1 MINTSMNEIDRLQK
15 LAGIVNEDGEPGVD
29 YKSDTGEG
37 DTEKQAVGH
46 IDNERGMISKEL
58 YLIGKNAIDLHKM
71 LKTLPDSDFPHW
83 WQAKIVKAH
92 SYLQG
97 AKNYLDAE
105 LNSPRGDSDSEVKP
119 SPDTVDV
126 TDPSGVS

>member
-1 MINTSMNEIDRLQK
+1 MNEIDRLQQ
-15 LAGIVNEDGEPGVD
+15 LAGIINEDGERGVD

-37 DTEKQAVGH
+37 DTKKVAVGH

-71 LKTLPDSDFPHW
+71 LKELPDSDFPHW

-105 LNSPRGDSDSEVKP
+105 LNSPRADHEIKP
-119 SPDTVDV
+119 SPDTVDI

>member
-1 MINTSMNEIDRLQK
+1 MNEIDRLQK

-37 DTEKQAVGH
+37 ETKKLAVGH

-58 YLIGKNAIDLHKM
+58 FLIGKNAIDLHKM
-71 LKTLPDSDFPHW
+71 LKELPDSDFPHW

-105 LNSPRGDSDSEVKP
+105 LNAPRSDKEVEP
-119 SPDTVDV
+119 SPDIIDV
-126 TDPSGVS
+126 SDPSGVS

>member
-1 MINTSMNEIDRLQK
+1 MNEIDRLQQ
-15 LAGIVNEDGEPGVD
+15 LAGIINEDGEPGVD

-37 DTEKQAVGH
+37 DTKKVAVGH

-71 LKTLPDSDFPHW
+71 LKELPDSDFPHW

-105 LNSPRGDSDSEVKP
+105 LNAPRGDSNSEVKP

>member
-1 MINTSMNEIDRLQK
+1 MINTNMNEIDRLQK
-15 LAGIVNEDGEPGVD
+15 LAGIVNETDGEPGVD

-37 DTEKQAVGH
+37 EVEKQAVGH
-46 IDNERGMISKEL
+46 VDNERGMISKEL
-58 YLIGKNAIDLHKM
+58 YLIGKNAVMLHKM
-71 LKTLPDSDFPHW
+71 LKELPDSDFPHW

-105 LNSPRGDSDSEVKP
+105 LNAPRGDVAP
-119 SPDTVDV
+119 SPEVVDV
-126 TDPSGVS
+126 EDPSGVS